1 MSNFKIQEGKGI
13 PVPPFR
19 RDLSLQQLQEDQTI
33 LQQVPPICVQGLCH
47 TCAYMHWL
55 PYYR

>member
-1 MSNFKIQEGKGI
+1 MSNFKIQEDQGL

-47 TCAYMHWL
+47 TCAYMH
-55 PYYR
+55 